1 MKYPNIPKLKY
12 TDTGNFFLIAGPCVI
27 EDKVIPIEIVERLI
41 DITDRLQIPFMF
53 KASYRK
59 ANRSRVDS
67 FTGIGDWEAL
77 ELLKEIGDKYNVPT
91 VSDIHTET
99 EAETAAHYVD
109 VLQIP
114 AFLCRQTS
122 LLEAAARTGKAVNIK
137 KGQFLSAEAMKHA
150 VDKVR
155 YYGGENIMLT
165 ERGTTFGYQDLVVD
179 YGGLPTMRENNVPVV
194 MDITHSLQQPNQPS
208 GVSGGNPEMIETI
221 ARAAVAVGIDGIFM
235 ETHPYPLYAK
245 SDGANMLH
253 LQLAED
259 LLKRLVAIHKTVN
272 SFESNQ

>member
-1 MKYPNIPKLKY
+1 MKYPDIPNLKY
-12 TDTGNFFLIAGPCVI
+12 TDTGNFFLVAGPCVI
-27 EDKVIPIEIVERLI
+27 EDKVVPIEIVERLI
-41 DITDRLQIPFMF
+41 DITDRLQIPFLF

-67 FTGIGDWEAL
+67 FTGIGDWEGL
-77 ELLKEIGDKYNVPT
+77 ELLKEIGSKYNVPT
-91 VSDIHTET
+91 VTDIHTET
-99 EAETAAHYVD
+99 EAEMVSHYVD

-122 LLEAAARTGKAVNIK
+122 LLEAAARTDKVVNIK
-137 KGQFLSAEAMKHA
+137 KGQFLSPEAMKHA

-155 YYGGENIMLT
+155 YYGGNDIMLT

-179 YGGLPTMRENNVPVV
+179 YRSIPTMKNNGVPVI
-194 MDITHSLQQPNQPS
+194 MDITHSLQKPNQVA
-208 GVSGGNPEMIETI
+208 GVTGGNPEMIETI
-221 ARAAVAVGIDGIFM
+221 ARAAVAVGVDGIFM

-253 LQLAED
+253 LELAEA
-259 LLKRLVAIHKTVN
+259 LLKRLLVIHKAANTTI
-272 SFESNQ
+272 E

>member
-99 EAETAAHYVD
+99 EAETVPE
-109 VLQIP
+109 L
-114 AFLCRQTS
+114 
-122 LLEAAARTGKAVNIK
+122 N
-137 KGQFLSAEAMKHA
+137 LS
-150 VDKVR
+150 
-155 YYGGENIMLT
+155 
-165 ERGTTFGYQDLVVD
+165 LVV
-179 YGGLPTMRENNVPVV
+179 RVNVGFSAANTSTEKTPKTTIKIIIA
-194 MDITHSLQQPNQPS
+194 DSSFFITCPPNRRI
-208 GVSGGNPEMIETI
+208 NITK
-221 ARAAVAVGIDGIFM
+221 
-235 ETHPYPLYAK
+235 L
-245 SDGANMLH
+245 
-253 LQLAED
+253 
-259 LLKRLVAIHKTVN
+259 
-272 SFESNQ
+272 